1 MPFDYRRD
9 DEQCIIRLT
18 AVEPVGLLDVT
29 LVLDRQLAEGTW
41 RYGMLVDAR
50 RAILSRKDSQSLQE
64 HIRKLAAEHG
74 PHGPVALVTRLGE
87 GTPQAYGIG
96 SVRAG
101 LPFDV
106 FWDIEE
112 AEKWLG
118 SHPRPPS

>member
-1 MPFDYRRD
+1 MAWHQPALRR
-9 DEQCIIRLT
+9 LLHSPT
-18 AVEPVGLLDVT
+18 WAV
-29 LVLDRQLAEGTW
+29 
-41 RYGMLVDAR
+41 AR

-87 GTPQAYGIG
+87 GTPQAYGIR

-112 AEKWLG
+112 AENWLG
-118 SHPRPPS
+118 SHPQRRS